1 MRGSRA
7 DMATRSNSDHDHG
20 ADADFPSAP
29 ELAAYRAWLEGL
41 GSRAAVEQFLGHAR
55 APGASSRA
63 IIGRVRRRLIALA
76 QARQRDDLAVLFQ
89 AAPRSRRARAV
100 PAAID
105 ALRRA
110 QAPPPRMTDAV
121 GRWLP
126 ARVAMPLVAAGVGTL
141 ADLVVRLRTG
151 AGWWRR
157 VPGIG
162 RGAADVCDRL
172 FKRYPVLRQQ
182 AERTLVRPE
191 SPVMPLERL
200 RPARELDGSQGTL
213 RAPRHACVLAAN
225 NDYDAVQAWLSLQ
238 DAAATRR
245 AYRKEAE
252 RLLLWAIVERG
263 KPLSSLTTED
273 AIAYRTF
280 LRRPTPKERW
290 VGPVTLRASPDWRP
304 FQGPLSARSAAYA
317 LQVAN
322 ALFRWLTEQ
331 RYLLANPFAGVK
343 VKGASRAGSMDA
355 RRAFT
360 EHEWRMI
367 RDWADGAEFEA
378 QWGEAAVVRMRFLLD
393 FLYATGLRASELVGA
408 TLGDIRVDGDGNHW
422 LDVRGKGA
430 TEGNVV
436 LPSLARTA
444 LTTYLRYRGLPVL
457 RTQWVPATPLVAS
470 IAEDPGPI
478 GATRLW
484 TVMKRY
490 FGAVAAMLVTIS
502 PATAVKARAASPHWM
517 RHTHATHGLE
527 RGVDV
532 TAMRDN
538 LRHSSIAVTSTYLHA
553 DDRRRASSLSKAF
566 TR

>member
-1 MRGSRA
+1 MEK
-7 DMATRSNSDHDHG
+7 RSNSDHDQV
-20 ADADFPSAP
+20 ARSDFPSAP

-41 GSRAAVEQFLGHAR
+41 GSRAAVEQFLAGER
-55 APGASSRA
+55 APGSSSRA
-63 IIGRVRRRLIALA
+63 IIGRVRRRLIACA
-76 QARQRDDLAVLFQ
+76 QARQRDDLAGLFQ

-105 ALRRA
+105 ALRRT

-126 ARVAMPLVAAGVGTL
+126 ARVAMPLVAAGVTTL

-162 RGAADVCDRL
+162 RGAADVCEQFFAHHQDL
-172 FKRYPVLRQQ
+172 LQQ
-182 AERTLVRPE
+182 AERTLVRAD

-200 RPARELDGSQGTL
+200 RPARELDGSWGTL
-213 RAPRHACVLAAN
+213 RAPRHACALAAN

-238 DAAATRR
+238 DAPATHR

-263 KPLSSLTTED
+263 KPLSSLATED
-273 AIAYRTF
+273 AIAYRAF
-280 LRRPTPKERW
+280 IRRPTPKERW
-290 VGPVTLRASPDWRP
+290 VGTVTVRSSPDWRP
-304 FQGPLSARSAAYA
+304 FQGPLSAHSAAYA
-317 LQVAN
+317 LQVVN

-343 VKGASRAGSMDA
+343 VKGASRAGPMDT
-355 RRAFT
+355 RRVFT
-360 EHEWRMI
+360 EHEWRLI

-378 QWGEAAVVRMRFLLD
+378 QWSEAAVIRMRFLLD
-393 FLYATGLRASELVGA
+393 FMVATGLRASELVGA
-408 TLGDIRVDGDGNHW
+408 TLGNIRVDDVGSHW
-422 LDVRGKGA
+422 LDVRGKGGK
-430 TEGNVV
+430 EGSVV

-444 LTTYLRYRGLPVL
+444 LNTYLRYRGLPVL
-457 RTQWVPATPLVAS
+457 RTHWVPTTPLVAG

-478 GATRLW
+478 GASRLW
-484 TVMKRY
+484 RVMKRY
-490 FGAVAAMLVTIS
+490 FEAVATMLATIS
-502 PATAVKARAASPHWM
+502 PATAVKARSASPHWM

-527 RGVDV
+527 RGVDI

-566 TR
+566 AR

>member
-1 MRGSRA
+1 MEKH
-7 DMATRSNSDHDHG
+7 SNSDRDQG
-20 ADADFPSAP
+20 ADSGFPSAP

-41 GSRAAVEQFLGHAR
+41 GSRAAVEQFLAGER

-63 IIGRVRRRLIALA
+63 IIGRVRRRLIACA
-76 QARQRDDLAVLFQ
+76 QARQRDDLVALFQ
-89 AAPRSRRARAV
+89 APPRSRRARAV

-105 ALRRA
+105 ALRRT

-126 ARVAMPLVAAGVGTL
+126 VRVAAPLAAAGVETM
-141 ADLVVRLRTG
+141 ADLVVRRRSG

-162 RGAADVCDRL
+162 RGAADVCEQFFAHHRDL
-172 FKRYPVLRQQ
+172 LQQ
-182 AERTLVRPE
+182 AERTLVRAD
-191 SPVMPLERL
+191 SPVKPLERL
-200 RPARELDGSQGTL
+200 RLARELDGSQGAL

-238 DAAATRR
+238 DAPATHR

-273 AIAYRTF
+273 AIAYRSF
-280 LRRPTPKERW
+280 IRRPAPKERW
-290 VGPVTLRASPDWRP
+290 VGSVTLRSSSDWRP

-317 LQVAN
+317 LQVVN

-331 RYLLANPFAGVK
+331 RYLLANPFAGIK
-343 VKGASRAGSMDA
+343 VKGAGRIQLVDT
-355 RRAFT
+355 RRVFT
-360 EHEWRMI
+360 EHEWQLVRN
-367 RDWADGAEFEA
+367 WADSAEFEA
-378 QWGEAAVVRMRFLLD
+378 QWSEAAVIRMRFLLD
-393 FLYATGLRASELVGA
+393 FMVATGLRASELVGA
-408 TLGDIRVDGDGNHW
+408 TLGDIRVDDDGSHW
-422 LDVRGKGA
+422 LDVRGKGGK
-430 TEGNVV
+430 EGSVV
-436 LPSLARTA
+436 LPSLARMA
-444 LTTYLRYRGLPVL
+444 LNSYLRYRGLPVL
-457 RTQWVPATPLVAS
+457 RTQWPPAMPL
-470 IAEDPGPI
+470 IAGIAQDAGPI
-478 GATRLW
+478 GTTRLW

-490 FGAVAAMLVTIS
+490 FEAVAEALATIS
-502 PATAVKARAASPHWM
+502 PATAVKARSASPHWM
-517 RHTHATHGLE
+517 RHTHATHGLA
-527 RGVDV
+527 RGVEV

-566 TR
+566 ASQ

>member
-1 MRGSRA
+1 MEEH
-7 DMATRSNSDHDHG
+7 SNSDHDQVV
-20 ADADFPSAP
+20 DADFPSVP

-41 GSRAAVEQFLGHAR
+41 GSRAAVEQFLAGDR

-63 IIGRVRRRLIALA
+63 IIGRVRRRLIACA
-76 QARQRDDLAVLFQ
+76 QARQRDDLAGLFQ

-105 ALRRA
+105 ALRRT

-126 ARVAMPLVAAGVGTL
+126 ARVAMPLVVAGVGTL
-141 ADLVVRLRTG
+141 ADLVVRLRSGT
-151 AGWWRR
+151 GWWRR

-162 RGAADVCDRL
+162 RGAADACAQFFAHHRDL
-172 FKRYPVLRQQ
+172 LQQ
-182 AERTLVRPE
+182 AERTLVRAD

-200 RPARELDGSQGTL
+200 RPARELDGSQGAL

-238 DAAATRR
+238 DAPATHR

-273 AIAYRTF
+273 AIAYRAF
-280 LRRPTPKERW
+280 IRRPAPNERW
-290 VGPVTLRASPDWRP
+290 VGSVTLRSSPDWRP

-317 LQVAN
+317 LQVVN

-343 VKGASRAGSMDA
+343 VKGASRAQLVDT
-355 RRAFT
+355 RRVFS
-360 EHEWRMI
+360 EHEWRLI
-367 RDWADGAEFEA
+367 RNWADGAEFEA
-378 QWGEAAVVRMRFLLD
+378 QWSEAAVIRMRFLLD
-393 FLYATGLRASELVGA
+393 FMVATGLRASELVRA
-408 TLGDIRVDGDGNHW
+408 TLGDIRVDDDGSHW
-422 LDVRGKGA
+422 LDVRGKGGK
-430 TEGNVV
+430 EGSVV

-444 LTTYLRYRGLPVL
+444 LNTYLRFRGLTVL

-470 IAEDPGPI
+470 IAEDAGPI

-484 TVMKRY
+484 MVMKR
-490 FGAVAAMLVTIS
+490 FFEAIAEALATIS
-502 PATAVKARAASPHWM
+502 PATAVKARLASPHWM
-517 RHTHATHGLE
+517 RHTHATHGLA
-527 RGVDV
+527 RGVEV

-538 LRHSSIAVTSTYLHA
+538 LRHSSIAITSTYLHSDA
-553 DDRRRASSLSKAF
+553 RVRAKSLAQAF
-566 TR
+566 K

>member
-1 MRGSRA
+1 MEKH
-7 DMATRSNSDHDHG
+7 SNSDHDQG
-20 ADADFPSAP
+20 ADSGFPSAP

-41 GSRAAVEQFLGHAR
+41 GSRAAVEQFLAGER
-55 APGASSRA
+55 TPGVSSRT
-63 IIGRVRRRLIALA
+63 IIGRVRRRLIACA
-76 QARQRDDLAVLFQ
+76 QARQRDELAELFH

-105 ALRRA
+105 ALRRTH
-110 QAPPPRMTDAV
+110 APPPRMTDAV

-126 ARVAMPLVAAGVGTL
+126 ARVAAPLAAAGVETM
-141 ADLVVRLRTG
+141 ADLVVRRRSG

-157 VPGIG
+157 VRGIG
-162 RGAADVCDRL
+162 RGAADMCEQFFARHRDL
-172 FKRYPVLRQQ
+172 LQQ
-182 AERTLVRPE
+182 AERTLVRAD
-191 SPVMPLERL
+191 SPVKPLERL
-200 RPARELDGSQGTL
+200 RLARELDGSQGAL

-238 DAAATRR
+238 DAPATHR

-273 AIAYRTF
+273 AIAYRSF
-280 LRRPTPKERW
+280 IRRPAPKERW
-290 VGPVTLRASPDWRP
+290 VGSVTLRSSLDWRP

-317 LQVAN
+317 LQVVN

-331 RYLLANPFAGVK
+331 RYLLANPFAGIK
-343 VKGASRAGSMDA
+343 VKGAGRIQLVDT
-355 RRAFT
+355 RRVFT
-360 EHEWRMI
+360 EHEWQLVRK
-367 RDWADGAEFEA
+367 WADGAEFEA
-378 QWGEAAVVRMRFLLD
+378 QWSQAAVIRMRFLLD
-393 FLYATGLRASELVGA
+393 FMVATGLRASELVGA
-408 TLGDIRVDGDGNHW
+408 TLGDIRVDDDGSHW
-422 LDVRGKGA
+422 LEVRGKGGR
-430 TEGNVV
+430 EGSVV

-444 LTTYLRYRGLPVL
+444 LKTYLRSRGLTVL

-470 IAEDPGPI
+470 ISEDAGPI
-478 GATRLW
+478 GTTRLW

-490 FGAVAAMLVTIS
+490 FEAVAEALATIS
-502 PATAVKARAASPHWM
+502 PATAVKARSASPHWM
-517 RHTHATHGLE
+517 RHTHATHGLA
-527 RGVDV
+527 RGVEV

-566 TR
+566 AR

>member
-1 MRGSRA
+1 MLNRPNHDVRDVDEA
-7 DMATRSNSDHDHG
+7 DI
-20 ADADFPSAP
+20 PSVP
-29 ELAAYRAWLEGL
+29 ELAAYRAWLEGI
-41 GSRAAVEQFLGHAR
+41 GSRAAVDQFLAGGR

-63 IIGRVRRRLIALA
+63 IIGRVRRGLIACA

-89 AAPRSRRARAV
+89 AVPRSRRARTV

-105 ALRRA
+105 ALRRT

-126 ARVAMPLVAAGVGTL
+126 ARVALPLAAADVGTL
-141 ADLVVRLRTG
+141 ADLVVRLRSG
-151 AGWWRR
+151 ARWWRR
-157 VPGIG
+157 MPGIG
-162 RGAADVCDRL
+162 RGAANACERFL
-172 FKRYPVLRQQ
+172 KRYPVLLQQ

-200 RPARELDGSQGTL
+200 RPARELDGSQGAL

-225 NDYDAVQAWLSLQ
+225 NDYDAVQAWLALQ
-238 DAAATRR
+238 DVPATRR

-273 AIAYRTF
+273 AIAYRVF
-280 LRRPTPKERW
+280 IRRPAPKERW
-290 VGPVTLRASPDWRP
+290 VGTVTVRSSPGWRP

-317 LQVAN
+317 LQVVN

-343 VKGASRAGSMDA
+343 IKGASRAGPMDT

-360 EHEWRMI
+360 EHEWHLI
-367 RDWADGAEFEA
+367 RAWADGAEFESK
-378 QWGEAAVVRMRFLLD
+378 WDEAAVVRTRFLLD
-393 FLYATGLRASELVGA
+393 FLVATGLRASELVGA
-408 TLGDIRVDGDGNHW
+408 TLGDIRVDDDGSHW
-422 LDVRGKGA
+422 LDVRGKGG
-430 TEGNVV
+430 TEGSVV

-444 LTTYLRYRGLPVL
+444 LNTYLRYRGLPVL
-457 RTQWVPATPLVAS
+457 RTQWEPATPLVAS
-470 IAEDPGPI
+470 ISEDTGRI

-490 FGAVAAMLVTIS
+490 FEAVAEALATIS
-502 PATAVKARAASPHWM
+502 PATAVKARSASPHWM